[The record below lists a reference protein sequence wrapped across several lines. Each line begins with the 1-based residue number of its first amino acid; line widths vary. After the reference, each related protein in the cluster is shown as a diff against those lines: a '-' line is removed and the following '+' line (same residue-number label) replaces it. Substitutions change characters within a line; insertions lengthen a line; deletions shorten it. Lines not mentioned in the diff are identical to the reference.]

1 MHQIADPYPPDAATK
16 QDRKGTAPPC
26 NPADEMIPVRPHR
39 PHKAFPIAMV
49 NRRPW
54 GAPNHECVNVPQNEA
69 WLAAIRN
76 AQTSIFIQTPNLNA
90 APLLLALKEAAC
102 RGIQITY
109 YVCLGY
115 NDAGELLPF
124 QGGVNE
130 MAANQLYTGLSEEHR
145 KNLRVH
151 YYVAKDQVT
160 PLHNKLKSRSCHSKS
175 VSSVELALANP

>member
-1 MHQIADPYPPDAATK
+1 M
-16 QDRKGTAPPC
+16 
-26 NPADEMIPVRPHR
+26 
-39 PHKAFPIAMV
+39 
-49 NRRPW
+49 
-54 GAPNHECVNVPQNEA
+54 
-69 WLAAIRN
+69 
-76 AQTSIFIQTPNLNA
+76 NA